1 MALYRLSYI
10 SKLRGQDLNLRPS
23 GYEPDELPTAPP
35 RGIHLH
41 PQWVME
47 GTGFEPVKA
56 QLTDLQSVPFGQLG
70 YPSKGLSVFRFRPAD
85 EIYNTMVFP

>member
-1 MALYRLSYI
+1 
-10 SKLRGQDLNLRPS
+10 
-23 GYEPDELPTAPP
+23 
-35 RGIHLH
+35 
-41 PQWVME
+41 ME

-85 EIYNTMVFP
+85 EIYNTMVIL